1 MSRGVGCSRS
11 RNCGGVGRTA
21 RVPEAL
27 AFIKREQL
35 FGVGCGLIDILLR
48 ASTPMIPGAARWTL
62 EKRLGLLAER
72 SGVGDRA
79 VKR

>member
-1 MSRGVGCSRS
+1 MMQEGNG
-11 RNCGGVGRTA
+11 A
-21 RVPEAL
+21 
-27 AFIKREQL
+27 

-62 EKRLGLLAER
+62 EKRLSLLAER